1 LFDIEIFLYIPD
13 ALKSNEDD
21 LKSFI
26 QNTTNNSSFDVK
38 INFVNELT
46 PKTKIALSLVSE
58 NLSKHDKD
66 LYENYQN
73 KKLRFLFYYF
83 QDIKLNIDDFNDEI
97 FERIEFKE
105 DLKNNIKLSNE
116 FKQIEE
122 LKEKLSININESISD
137 LVKLTKPD
145 WLL

>member
-1 LFDIEIFLYIPD
+1 MFDIEIFLYIPD

-116 FKQIEE
+116 FKQI
-122 LKEKLSININESISD
+122 
-137 LVKLTKPD
+137 
-145 WLL
+145 